1 MTDKQGR
8 VTVAKKGFL
17 YDLRRAY
24 PTIGVLKFVKIIEES
39 RECDNLLEILD
50 EAEREALEKK
60 AREDQSMRELGL
72 RLALSEQHTRLHF
85 VVPADVDLEHAQAIV
100 AYGFLMPGQS
110 RVFAGR
116 HVLPESNVCEN
127 VQHKLKCRYSE
138 AKYAVALAYLKK
150 EGVALVTSN
159 KSRGSGDALS
169 LNLDEKGRAVSH
181 HGAQII
187 RVAKGYLR
195 QK

>member
-1 MTDKQGR
+1 
-8 VTVAKKGFL
+8 VAKKGFL

-24 PTIGVLKFVKIIEES
+24 PTIGILEFVKIFEDN
-39 RECDNLLEILD
+39 RECDNLLDRLD
-50 EAEREALEKK
+50 EAERKALEKK
-60 AREDQSMRELGL
+60 EKEDRSMRELGE

-85 VVPADVDLEHAQAIV
+85 VVTADVDLEHAKAIV

-116 HVLPESNVCEN
+116 HILPESNVRDN
-127 VQHKLKCRYSE
+127 VQRKLKCRYSE
-138 AKYAVALAYLKK
+138 SKYLVALAYLKR
-150 EGVALVTSN
+150 EGVALVTN
-159 KSRGSGDALS
+159 NRARGAGYALS
-169 LNLDEKGRAVSH
+169 LNLDEKGRGVSH
-181 HGAQII
+181 HGTQII